1 MSPTP
6 TPEIPAMP
14 DDLRGA
20 DGMTPEIAQRFHD
33 SLHEYATWARADLDA
48 LLGTA
53 NDTSPSPWFW
63 LASATVAIVAAL
75 AVAAMVVFRPRTA
88 ASSVP
93 SVDAKILRQMHIVEL
108 SKENRQRVKVGLPL
122 IPETTE
128 GEFTF
133 TPANDTD
140 DLPPAPVNLD
150 AKDGDR

>member
-6 TPEIPAMP
+6 TPPTPALPLP

-20 DGMTPEIAQRFHD
+20 DGMSPEIAQRFHD
-33 SLHEYATWARADLDA
+33 ALLDYATWADGDLDA
-48 LLGTA
+48 LLLA

-63 LASATVAIVAAL
+63 LASATVAIT
-75 AVAAMVVFRPRTA
+75 AAMVVFRPRI

-122 IPETTE
+122 IPEPVD

-140 DLPPAPVNLD
+140 NLPDPPAPVD
-150 AKDGDR
+150 SDGADR

>member
-6 TPEIPAMP
+6 TPSPAPLP

-20 DGMTPEIAQRFHD
+20 DAMSPEIAQRFHD
-33 SLHEYATWARADLDA
+33 ALHDYADVANGNLDA
-48 LLGTA
+48 LLA

-63 LASATVAIVAAL
+63 LATATVAIAAAL
-75 AVAAMVVFRPRTA
+75 AVAAIVVFRPRIA

-108 SKENRQRVKVGLPL
+108 SKENRQRVKVGLPV
-122 IPETTE
+122 IPEPVD

-140 DLPPAPVNLD
+140 DLPDPPVDLD
-150 AKDGDR
+150 LDGADR

>member
-20 DGMTPEIAQRFHD
+20 DGMNPEIAEHLRTALHD
-33 SLHEYATWARADLDA
+33 YATWARADLDA
-48 LLGTA
+48 MLGTA
-53 NDTSPSPWFW
+53 NNTSPSPWFW
-63 LASATVAIVAAL
+63 LATATVATIAAL
-75 AVAAMVVFRPRTA
+75 TVAAMVVFRPRI

-150 AKDGDR
+150 SDGDR